1 MAGLSFAFTDEQ
13 EQFREAIARFARERV
28 APGYLARA
36 NKASY
41 PMGLHAALGA
51 LGVLGIG
58 LPEKFGGTGAEDPVT
73 LGIACEELG
82 AADVNLAA
90 APVTVGLT
98 GAQLA
103 KGGSPRVQERWLPAM
118 IEGTEIV
125 AFGLT
130 EPEAGSDAAALRT
143 TATPAQG
150 GWHLSGEKNSVS
162 HV

>member
-13 EQFREAIARFARERV
+13 EQFRAAIARFARERV

-36 NKASY
+36 TKASY
-41 PMGLHAALGA
+41 PMGLHAELGA

-58 LPEKFGGTGAEDPVT
+58 LPEKFGGTGEEDPVT

-103 KGGSPRVQERWLPAM
+103 KGGSPEVQERWLPAM
-118 IEGTEIV
+118 IDG
-125 AFGLT
+125 
-130 EPEAGSDAAALRT
+130 PEAWDR
-143 TATPAQG
+143 
-150 GWHLSGEKNSVS
+150 
-162 HV
+162 